1 MGGLTYASREG
12 NMNMKPYQTTHTYK
26 LFETE
31 AGGYQAKFR
40 ASALFEHMI
49 RRNPMLQDYARVL
62 VYKTMCKS
70 TKITIEMFLTLTD
83 RLPLV
88 QTF

>member
-1 MGGLTYASREG
+1 M
-12 NMNMKPYQTTHTYK
+12 HTYK
-26 LFETE
+26 LFKTE

-40 ASALFEHMI
+40 VSALFKHMI
-49 RRNPMLQDYARVL
+49 RRNPMLQDYAQVL
-62 VYKTMCKS
+62 VYKTMGKS
-70 TKITIEMFLTLTD
+70 TKITFEMFLTLID